1 MEDDLLYVMDIIVS
15 QCNAQWKARGCSFIF
30 KIWTLVQRRL
40 GKQNKKKKTRS
51 KDEVIN
57 L

>member
-40 GKQNKKKKTRS
+40 GKQNKTKKKQ
-51 KDEVIN
+51 EVKMK
-57 L
+57 